1 MRTLLALLLALEPT
15 ASDAEPEPESPAIG
29 RTDAATLFQLGL
41 YREAAEAFAREH
53 ETNPDPALLF
63 GRAVALKRS
72 GDCLSA
78 IEAFEVFIAAGP
90 PAADVHEAEGQI
102 DQCRAIVEATAKA
115 ASPPPRVEPPPASST
130 TAASSVTEDDRAQP
144 RARPWHRDPAG
155 GVLVGVGVPLLAT
168 GIGLY
173 AGSFALAGR
182 SQPAMQTEHESRR
195 DRVRALAAS
204 GLPIMAVGAAL
215 VIAGAIRWGVV
226 ARQQRRGA
234 VSVAPSGLRF
244 RF

>member
-15 ASDAEPEPESPAIG
+15 GSDAEPEPESAAVG

-41 YREAAEAFAREH
+41 YREAAEAFAREY

-90 PAADVHEAEGQI
+90 PAADVEEAEGQI
-102 DQCRAIVEATAKA
+102 DQCRAIVDATAKA
-115 ASPPPRVEPPPASST
+115 ASPPPRVQPPPPETPTSA
-130 TAASSVTEDDRAQP
+130 VMQDDRAPP

-173 AGSFALAGR
+173 AGSFALAER
-182 SQPAMQTEHESRR
+182 SPPTMQTDHESRR

>member
-1 MRTLLALLLALEPT
+1 MRTLLALLLAFEP
-15 ASDAEPEPESPAIG
+15 AGSEAEAEPESPAVG

-41 YREAAEAFAREH
+41 YREAAEAFAREY
-53 ETNPDPALLF
+53 ESNPDPALLF

-90 PAADVHEAEGQI
+90 PAADVEEAEGQI
-102 DQCRAIVEATAKA
+102 DQCRAIVDATAKA
-115 ASPPPRVEPPPASST
+115 ATPPPRDAPPPATTPVST
-130 TAASSVTEDDRAQP
+130 VTQDDREQP
-144 RARPWHRDPAG
+144 RARPWYRDPAG
-155 GVLVGVGVPLLAT
+155 GVLMGVGIPLLAT
-168 GIGLY
+168 GVGLY
-173 AGSFALAGR
+173 AGSFALASR
-182 SQPAMQTEHESRR
+182 SPPAMQSDHESRR

-226 ARQQRRGA
+226 AREQRRGA
-234 VSVAPSGLRF
+234 VSVAQGGLRF